1 MGQGDTVMTDRDDL
15 GARYVPAI
23 DWLELFIWGALITMS
38 SAGAALFIR

>member
-1 MGQGDTVMTDRDDL
+1 MTYRDEL
-15 GARYVPAI
+15 GTSHVPAI